1 MAIEDSGIPTYE
13 QEPPK
18 PSSIEPVCPKC
29 TAPLADEDRFCAECG
44 FDKREAVIAETPVVL
59 PVAEVLPEPEPEQ
72 PKETCPKCTAPLAA
86 DDRFCAECGFDK
98 QAAWEMEVPTEIA
111 PVIIP
116 EAVIEPEPEPEQP
129 KETCPKCTAPLAA
142 EDRFCAECGFD
153 KQATVIAETPVV
165 LPIAEVL
172 AEPEPEQPKE
182 TCPKCTAPLAADDR
196 FCAEC
201 GFDKQAAVETEF
213 PTEIAPVIIPEAVIE
228 PEPIPEK
235 ITVPEPLQETAP
247 EPVIE
252 QSGSNTPTQFCPNC
266 GSKQSLDD
274 VFCQDCGHNMNAEIA
289 SVTTPEPKTEASI
302 AEPVIAP
309 VPSLQKPSK
318 KEKVIAKPAP
328 QANAAAVD
336 PAKKKKSNKLILVV
350 LLGLLALGVLGA
362 GGWFAYN
369 TFFANEKT
377 ESAETTVAQNEVTPP
392 VQVPESNISEE
403 QLPEEVTAVEAE
415 LPKEPEKKQT
425 QPKKKTPKKT
435 TEPQKQQVV
444 PEEPVKK
451 NDQVTVVLKNTTTE
465 KSSVTLF
472 SSFNTKEVKGGPV
485 FAQKVKFSKPTFVT
499 RITTF
504 HHNDGNGAVAGTI
517 TLEGKKKET
526 GGPWQARNAYGSDG
540 TVNGKWICEPNA
552 RMEPGTYK
560 VVVSDEKSWS
570 YNAESGRKGF
580 VIVEGYEAD

>member
-1 MAIEDSGIPTYE
+1 MKFCPQCGATF
-13 QEPPK
+13 EPD
-18 PSSIEPVCPKC
+18 
-29 TAPLADEDRFCAECG
+29 ARFC
-44 FDKREAVIAETPVVL
+44 
-59 PVAEVLPEPEPEQ
+59 Q
-72 PKETCPKCTAPLAA
+72 
-86 DDRFCAECGFDK
+86 ECGFDK
-98 QAAWEMEVPTEIA
+98 QSM
-111 PVIIP
+111 
-116 EAVIEPEPEPEQP
+116 VIEDSGFPAESGETVKPLNIEPV
-129 KETCPKCTAPLAA
+129 CPKCTAPLAA

-153 KQATVIAETPVV
+153 KQAAVIAETPVV
-165 LPIAEVL
+165 LPVAEVL
-172 AEPEPEQPKE
+172 PQSEPEQPKE

-201 GFDKQAAVETEF
+201 GFDKQAAVIAGTPVVLPVAEVLPQSEPEQPKETCPKCTAPLAIEERF
-213 PTEIAPVIIPEAVIE
+213 CAECGFDKQAAVIAETPVALPVAEVLPDNVPEIIPE
-228 PEPIPEK
+228 P
-235 ITVPEPLQETAP
+235 VPVLQPVNEAAP
-247 EPVIE
+247 ETEIN
-252 QSGSNTPTQFCPNC
+252 QSGSSTPTQFCPNC

-289 SVTTPEPKTEASI
+289 SVATPEPKTEASI

-318 KEKVIAKPAP
+318 KEKVISKPAP
-328 QANAAAVD
+328 LASTAAEG
-336 PAKKKKSNKLILVV
+336 PATKKKNNKLILVV

-369 TFFANEKT
+369 KFFANEKT

-392 VQVPESNISEE
+392 VQVPESNMSEE

-415 LPKEPEKKQT
+415 LPKETEKKQT

-517 TLEGKKKET
+517 MLEGKKKET